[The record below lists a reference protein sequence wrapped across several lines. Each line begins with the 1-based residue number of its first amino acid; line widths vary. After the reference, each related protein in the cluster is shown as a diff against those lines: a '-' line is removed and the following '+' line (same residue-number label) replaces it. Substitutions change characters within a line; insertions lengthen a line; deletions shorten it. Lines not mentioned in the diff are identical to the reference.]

1 MERLSDIQKRHLLV
15 QVQRQCLTINLFD
28 IVSLID
34 KYENLKIEDF
44 APPVLTEDLY
54 QQLLDLF
61 IDSNENNEWFRLTN
75 MPRNNKED
83 LISLLH
89 ETTTYLSRYCSNHLR
104 ILMKH
109 ITYFKS

>member
-44 APPVLTEDLY
+44 APPVRDYVKKLMGRLVFL
-54 QQLLDLF
+54 QFLQK
-61 IDSNENNEWFRLTN
+61 ISINNFS
-75 MPRNNKED
+75 
-83 LISLLH
+83 I
-89 ETTTYLSRYCSNHLR
+89 CSSTQ
-104 ILMKH
+104 MK
-109 ITYFKS
+109 IMNGSD